1 MTETSELIDRKFI
14 PSLREGVDVVR
25 MIFFKEL
32 KVYLGKTSGDEEESY
47 AGMMAG
53 AIMNEFFGTP
63 NPLEKFASFAA
74 ENRQRI
80 TDELGKVNSNFPE
93 LCIVLTDALRI
104 HFLSNHQEGI
114 GDDSE
119 NERILARAKDY
130 GILLAERDV
139 PLPKGFM
146 ELVYRV
152 GKAHGLIVEQNQGNS

>member
-1 MTETSELIDRKFI
+1 MTDKNDSIERKFI
-14 PSLREGVDVVR
+14 PSLREGVELVR

-32 KVYLGKTSGDEEESY
+32 KANLAKTYSDKEAPY
-47 AGMMAG
+47 AGMLAG
-53 AIMNEFFGTP
+53 AMMNELFGTP
-63 NPLEKFASFAA
+63 NPQQKFADFAE

-80 TDELGKVNSNFPE
+80 VDELGKVNSNFPE

-104 HFLSNHQEGI
+104 HFLCNHQEAI
-114 GDDSE
+114 GDESD
-119 NERILARAKDY
+119 NEKILARAKEY

-152 GKAHGLIVEQNQGNS
+152 GKAHGLIAPQNT